1 MTNTETLRA
10 QLDLSADPI
19 PVLTPGELGAQGDV
33 LLIPATG
40 KKVSWR
46 DVPAEGLVI
55 VAGTHD
61 HMLIGDA
68 CWLPAGTRAT
78 TELTI
83 GWVSTGSG
91 GAHLLHV
98 GRDGRLSGEHGTVQI
113 GSGGVWEVRGQRET
127 AREGGWRRVAD

>member
-10 QLDLSADPI
+10 QLDLSTDPI
-19 PVLTPGELGAQGDV
+19 PVVTPGEMGAQGDV
-33 LLIPATG
+33 LLLPGSAG
-40 KKVSWR
+40 KGSWR

-61 HMLIGDA
+61 HILIGDA
-68 CWLPAGTRAT
+68 RWLPAGTRAT

-83 GWVSTGSG
+83 GWVSTGAG

-127 AREGGWRRVAD
+127 AREGSWRRVAD